1 MARGATTTVVLSR
14 RAVLLGFAAMA
25 AASQPA
31 FGLQLCPAPGLLPK
45 TCSVMIDLQRYYSQ
59 ETFARQLQSEWCWAA
74 CVSMICRYHGFR
86 LSQQR
91 IVQQMHGEL
100 INKPGDDR
108 LLTDALNRIWEDDDG
123 KPLRTTSRVFSPILD
138 KFNVDN
144 RLVIEDLKNDFPLLC
159 GARKHAT
166 VVARADYY
174 DGPDGFP
181 LVFQV
186 HVIDPYPGAG
196 QPPLYARILQHDET
210 VPVTIG
216 GELRYLASIRVE
228 RG

>member
-1 MARGATTTVVLSR
+1 MVRDTGKNRPQTR
-14 RAVLLGFAAMA
+14 RAVLSGVAALA
-25 AASQPA
+25 AASSPA
-31 FGLQLCPAPGLLPK
+31 RSLQLCPAPGLLPK
-45 TCSVMIDLQRYYSQ
+45 SCSAMIDLQRYHSQ

-74 CVSMICRYHGFR
+74 CVSMICRYHGFH
-86 LSQQR
+86 LSQSR

-108 LLTDALNRIWEDDDG
+108 LLTDALNRNWEDDDG
-123 KPLRTTSRVFSPILD
+123 KLLRTTAQVFSPILD

-144 RLVIEDLKNDFPLLC
+144 RKVIEDLKNDFPLLC

-174 DGPDGFP
+174 DGPDGPP

-186 HVIDPYPGAG
+186 HVIDPYPGAA
-196 QPPLYARILQHDET
+196 QPPLYARLLQHDET

-216 GELRYLASIRVE
+216 GELRYLASIRVH
-228 RG
+228 RD